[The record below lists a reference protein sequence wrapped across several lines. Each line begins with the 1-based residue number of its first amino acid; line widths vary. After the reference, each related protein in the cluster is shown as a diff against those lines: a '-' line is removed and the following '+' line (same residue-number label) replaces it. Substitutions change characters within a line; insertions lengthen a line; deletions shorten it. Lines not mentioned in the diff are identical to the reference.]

1 MHDHQVPGRLAFYGK
16 RLQQRSVS
24 SQLRSAVDPQCG
36 PTPRNE
42 EKQNICSI
50 MHVDRRAVG
59 AVVVPIGLAHDPL
72 NQAVARI
79 LETGLLGA
87 PLHAFF
93 ENHASDT
100 PLGPGHCFWNP
111 EISGGIFIEHGV
123 NFFDL
128 FRMWFRPMNYSGVAL
143 ERNPNGS
150 GLCFIDP

>member
-1 MHDHQVPGRLAFYGK
+1 
-16 RLQQRSVS
+16 
-24 SQLRSAVDPQCG
+24 
-36 PTPRNE
+36 
-42 EKQNICSI
+42 